1 VSPDTAQSLD
11 IFFSGC
17 HHEAGTRHSLD
28 HIDEF
33 ALQPE
38 QVRGSDQLWSRKS
51 SCEACEGVVMGS
63 LHGSDHKALE
73 LFTLRLLL
81 EAACMSL
88 CGNWQPFDTAKGA
101 A

>member
-33 ALQPE
+33 ALQSE
-38 QVRGSDQLWSRKS
+38 QVRGSDQLWSRLS

-73 LFTLRLLL
+73 MAPETVVGS
-81 EAACMSL
+81 CMNVTPRQLATSRH
-88 CGNWQPFDTAKGA
+88 G
-101 A
+101 